1 MINQSIPDTIISSH
15 VSAGRRRSLKDTE
28 KHSHHCGG
36 HRKIAG
42 LMIISINMAGFRPAS
57 QWYMTTSLQ

>member
-57 QWYMTTSLQ
+57 Q